1 MNIGSKWAKVTKRVD
16 NLVTLYLLVFY
27 VCSVT
32 FLPFFLKLKNIVS
45 LTVFHFSRYR
55 LRYNRKRYCIY
66 LWINGAHHGPLASCY
81 IFVPCP
87 FDRLRDVGWGGG
99 GIWLKNYLK
108 VRVLIDING
117 FSVLTAAQL
126 TFFSL
131 SCCDTRKDR
140 TPPLYTYECERVDR
154 KCILI
159 RAGHATKRPCFQ
171 VTKLLVIVLCLYS
184 LLIFHLNTETIIFL
198 NFFVSLK
205 LYYVVALSLPQS

>member
-55 LRYNRKRYCIY
+55 LRYHRKR
-66 LWINGAHHGPLASCY
+66 
-81 IFVPCP
+81 
-87 FDRLRDVGWGGG
+87 RLILNKRRPPRALGKLLHFFSLSFWSAPGGGMGGG